1 MLIAEI
7 RRKLI
12 DLEDVDP
19 EDVDVVSQV
28 RRLLSSAKEDL
39 LTADVFGGLRY
50 LPSAPYLKSVLSAVV
65 AGNSACAALGE
76 QVGSLDF
83 AREQFE
89 FTFWPT
95 YRNPPSFPGQATEP
109 DVELTAPGMRIFFEA
124 KLGSGFGELQI
135 PRQLLIG
142 LDRPDKLNF
151 FLVLVTAGLRP
162 PRIRLGER
170 RLDVRQYLQAVASS
184 PELNLPG
191 DSKAQLRAG
200 ADRIAWISWRQI
212 AAAIDRAHAE
222 ASHGGSHSPAVRA
235 GLSNMVG
242 DLRVLLEMRGLAPF
256 KGIGQ
261 GGADAANVPKPI
273 GCLFPSPVKRCNL
286 ATLLARYMP
295 IGIPGH
301 WMRHGNLRRDL
312 SKGLAMLIARHPL
325 PVYVRI
331 GLPSPETVGWS
342 ATAVRLRRVVA
353 RADFDRTSVRLTP
366 RGQRT

>member
-19 EDVDVVSQV
+19 EDADVVDQV

-50 LPSAPYLKSVLSAVV
+50 LPADPYLKSVLSAVV

-76 QVGSLDF
+76 QLRSLDF

-89 FTFWPT
+89 LTFWPT
-95 YRNPPSFPGQATEP
+95 YRNPPSLPGQATEP

-142 LDRPDKLNF
+142 LDHPDRLNF

-162 PRIRLGER
+162 PRIRFGER

-191 DSKAQLRAG
+191 DARAQLRAG

-212 AAAIDRAHAE
+212 AAAIDRAHTE
-222 ASHGGSHSPAVRA
+222 ASDSGSPLGGARA
-235 GLSNMVG
+235 GLTNMVG

-256 KGIGQ
+256 RGIGQ
-261 GGADAANVPKPI
+261 GTGDAADVPKPI
-273 GCLFPSPVKRCNL
+273 GCLFPSPAKRPNL
-286 ATLLARYMP
+286 AALLARYMP
-295 IGIPGH
+295 LRIPGH
-301 WMRHGNLRRDL
+301 WMKYGSLRRNL
-312 SKGLAMLIARHPL
+312 CKGLTSLFARHPL
-325 PVYVRI
+325 PVYVRV
-331 GLPSPETVGWS
+331 GLAGSEKVARL
-342 ATAVRLRRVVA
+342 ATAVRLRHVVA
-353 RADFDRTSVRLTP
+353 RVDFDRTPVRLTP
-366 RGQRT
+366 RG